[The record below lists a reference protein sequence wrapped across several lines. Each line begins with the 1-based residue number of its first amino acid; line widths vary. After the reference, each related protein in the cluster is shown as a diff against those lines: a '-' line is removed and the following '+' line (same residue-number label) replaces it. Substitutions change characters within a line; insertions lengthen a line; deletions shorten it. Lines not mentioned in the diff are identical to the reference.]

1 MPKILDRLITQLIQR
16 WYDEEV
22 AWKIATKSLQRSGNL
37 RPWTQQATEKWEMR
51 WEMSPEE
58 REITRNRDKKKNKIK
73 KRGMPKI
80 KF

>member
-1 MPKILDRLITQLIQR
+1 
-16 WYDEEV
+16 
-22 AWKIATKSLQRSGNL
+22 
-37 RPWTQQATEKWEMR
+37 
-51 WEMSPEE
+51 MSPEE